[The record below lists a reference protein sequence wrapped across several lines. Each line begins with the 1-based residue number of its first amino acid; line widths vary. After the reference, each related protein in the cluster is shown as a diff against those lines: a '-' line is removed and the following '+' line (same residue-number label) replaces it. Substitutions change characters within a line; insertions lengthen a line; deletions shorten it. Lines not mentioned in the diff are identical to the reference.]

1 MLPTHKAPPYFQTKR
16 VLLHLNLLLASFF
29 IVSCG
34 GGGDSSDSG
43 SNSSSSSSSGGTN
56 VGGDL
61 AVGKALY
68 EEGCEECHGADGK
81 GLWDIDASDETLASL
96 TEYIRDNMPPPLLS
110 AGPEACDAA
119 CAADTAAYIFSW
131 STGVGPSPTPTPV
144 SNEPIPPEDS
154 IDAAPVTISRLNRS
168 EYNNTVRDLFGTSMK
183 PADTF
188 PEDDFGF
195 GFNNISSVLSVSLL
209 HLEQYDQ
216 AAQALAEE
224 ALGEAE
230 SVGESSV
237 IFEAETLTAT
247 AGAASGESW
256 NLWSNGVLAVPV
268 NISHSGSYEITVRAG
283 QTAAGTEDARME
295 INVDNANLQGFDVS
309 ASSSNMD
316 AYSFTTPLTAGA
328 VDLGV
333 EFTNDFYD
341 ETVEPAEDRNL
352 LIDWIEVR
360 GPIGAVSQADGIN
373 RDVIACDPAQSDDLL
388 GCATDT
394 ITSFGAKAW
403 RRPLTTTEI
412 TTLTGIYQ
420 YAENETG
427 SFHEAM
433 KQTLRAILLSPNFIF
448 RPEMDASPTSA
459 TPQALNAYEL
469 ASRLSY
475 FLWSSMPDEELFDL
489 AADGTLTQ
497 EAVLRAQVQRMLADE
512 KAQTLVENFAVQW
525 LQFDRVLEANPD
537 TSLYPG
543 FNSALVDAMRQ
554 ETRLFVEELIETNAP
569 ISQIFNANYTYLNS
583 TLANHYGVAGV
594 SGNEL
599 QRHVWADSSR
609 KGIFGHASVLTATS
623 HPARTS
629 PVKRGVWVLKA
640 LLCDE
645 PPPPPPGVENIETT
659 APGDGLSTRE
669 RFELHRN
676 RDTICFA
683 CHSVMDPIGFGLENF
698 NPVGQWRISD
708 NGVSIDPSGSLPD
721 GSSFNSASEMAGTL
735 ADSYRLPMCFAQHL
749 TTYALGRGVKA
760 LTRES
765 ENPDYPLIYDI
776 YQKTEANGHRI
787 KDIIEE
793 IVVSDAFRMRRG
805 ADSAGGT
812 E

>member
-1 MLPTHKAPPYFQTKR
+1 MPPTYKAPQYYQTKR
-16 VLLHLNLLLASFF
+16 ALLHLNLLLVSLF
-29 IVSCG
+29 IASCG
-34 GGGDSSDSG
+34 GGGGESSDPG
-43 SNSSSSSSSGGTN
+43 SNSSTSSSGGTN
-56 VGGDL
+56 VSGEVT
-61 AVGKALY
+61 AGKTAY
-68 EEGCEECHGADGK
+68 EADCMGCHGAEGN
-81 GLWDIDASDETLASL
+81 GSFPLDITGETLASV
-96 TEYIRDNMPPPLLS
+96 TEYIRDNMPPL
-110 AGPEACDAA
+110 EANSCDAT
-119 CAADTAAYIFSW
+119 CAANTAAYIFSW
-131 STGVGPSPTPTPV
+131 SGGVGPAPTPTPV
-144 SNEPIPPEDS
+144 SNEPNPPEDD

-168 EYNNTVRDLFGTSMK
+168 EYNNTVRDLFGTSLK

-224 ALGEAE
+224 ALGDAE
-230 SVGESSV
+230 PVGESSL
-237 IFEAETLTAT
+237 IFEAEDLTSAV
-247 AGAASGESW
+247 GAASGSNW

-268 NISHSGSYEITVRAG
+268 TISHGGNYEITVRAG
-283 QTAAGTEDARME
+283 QTAAGAEDAHME
-295 INVDNANLQGFDVS
+295 INLGNANLQGFDVS
-309 ASSSNMD
+309 APSSNME

-341 ETVEPAEDRNL
+341 DTVEPAQDRNL
-352 LIDWIEVR
+352 LIDWVEVR
-360 GPIGAVSQADGIN
+360 GPIGAVSQASGIN
-373 RDVIACDPAQSDDLL
+373 RDVIACDPAQTDDLL

-403 RRPLTTTEI
+403 RRPLTTTE
-412 TTLTGIYQ
+412 TSTLVSIYQ
-420 YAENETG
+420 YAESETG

-433 KQTLRAILLSPNFIF
+433 KQTIRAILLSPNFIF
-448 RPEMDASPTSA
+448 RPEMDANPVSA
-459 TPQALNAYEL
+459 TPTALNAYEL

-475 FLWSSMPDEELFDL
+475 FLWSSMPDQELFDL

-569 ISQIFNANYTYLNS
+569 ISEIFNANYTYLNS

-594 SGNEL
+594 SGSEL
-599 QRHVWADSSR
+599 QRHVWADNSR

-645 PPPPPPGVENIETT
+645 PPPPPAGVENLETT

-676 RDTICFA
+676 RDTVCFA
-683 CHSVMDPIGFGLENF
+683 CHNVMDPIGFGLENF
-698 NPVGQWRISD
+698 NPVGQWRTSD

-721 GSSFNSASEMAGTL
+721 GTSFNSAGEMAGTL

-793 IVVSDAFRMRRG
+793 IVASEAFRMRRG

-812 E
+812 Q